1 MLIDAYRLYLAHF
14 SGFDTIMM
22 VENILKQALIG
33 LRLYSDAH
41 PFDDPAH
48 HRLAFRELGLAIGL
62 HSVDLLSQTHNEKKS
77 TEFGSHTQQKYRDIS
92 LILEALKIY
101 AHYTDTIE
109 SFWQD
114 ERHQKERS
122 WLHHLDINEVMLA
135 TSLCPVGFLSSFP
148 SEN

>member
-33 LRLYSDAH
+33 LRLYSASH
-41 PFDDPAH
+41 PFDDQAH
-48 HRLAFRELGLAIGL
+48 QRLAFRELGLAIGL
-62 HSVDLLSQTHNEKKS
+62 HSVDLLSRMHNEKNS
-77 TEFGSHTQQKYRDIS
+77 TEFGNNTQQKYRDIS
-92 LILEALKIY
+92 LILEALNKY

-109 SFWQD
+109 SFWRD
-114 ERHQKERS
+114 EHNQKERS

-135 TSLCPVGFLSSFP
+135 TSLCPVGFLSNFP
-148 SEN
+148 